1 MKYLVNSYVVMLLII
16 VTTGFGNP
24 SLAFEQK
31 PFELVVELHRKII
44 FLMDSNSSN
53 AVARERDILLRA
65 IYMWLKENKLEVME
79 EAALSEP
86 AKGRAIVEQLNQF
99 SQSENS
105 RAADALAFIDLV
117 DTILYQHNETPFLK
131 TTQLQFLKRLEKQLS
146 IIQQSYSK
154 NLAEITAK
162 MQVRGFEL
170 EPWKNYI
177 DFLNARYD
185 RDDIHRQ
192 FNKVESELA
201 EPATRGAESKKD
213 AKKLVWGFGVPQKTV
228 VLTFD
233 DGPHYRNT
241 GKVLDTLKEHN
252 VKGYFFAVG
261 KNIGT
266 INAGKAKLD
275 KKAKVLQRALN
286 EGHSLANH
294 SFSHSVMTKLDSS
307 RQKQELQ
314 NTNALLKTISGSD
327 NIDFRPPYGS
337 KNDALLKISSDLGM
351 RAVMWNVDSMDWA
364 DPVPDSIVERVM
376 KRLNKD
382 KRGILLFHDIHKQT
396 VQALPKLLTELDKQG
411 YKVVTIEGKP
421 FDIDKSSI
429 KSSKDKVIDKPSPV
443 KSQLYGNS
451 WALVVG
457 VNKYQYWPQLSYAV
471 NDAKGVAEVLRKQ
484 YGFKSENIFELY
496 NEDATREKIAEFLS
510 DTLADPSRVKPN
522 DRVFIFYAGHGMT
535 RTLPSGRN
543 LGYIIPVNA
552 ELNKF
557 SSNSISMTHLQ
568 DFSDMIP
575 AKHVYFVMDSCYSG
589 IALTR
594 GGGLSGG
601 SKYLN
606 EISSRRA
613 RQILTAGGADQ
624 EVADGGPQGHSIF
637 TWSLLQGLRGDADL
651 DKNRIITASELGAFI
666 APKVSEISQQTP
678 VFGNLVGSEG
688 GDFLFELSP
697 ATSNAAAKQSLSEA
711 EKLRNKL
718 LQIEKDNE
726 ALKQQLAALQ
736 NQRGQSKQASVE
748 AKTNGKPLNQEIS
761 SMSPSKRRSKSDE
774 YHRKGLDLYKA
785 KKYKPALKSMRKAIN
800 YNPSN
805 VGVVNDYGYVL
816 YRDKQFSKALGWLEK
831 TIEMDAERIPVY
843 VNIADTLANLDRVS
857 EAIPYYEYYLE
868 LYPDSPIK
876 ERIDIFLSN
885 HK

>member
-16 VTTGFGNP
+16 VTTGFGSP

-31 PFELVVELHRKII
+31 PFELVIELHRKII

-53 AVARERDILLRA
+53 AVARERDVFIARNFYVA
-65 IYMWLKENKLEVME
+65 KREQLEVME
-79 EAALSEP
+79 EAVFSDP

-99 SQSENS
+99 SQSKSS

-117 DTILYQHNETPFLK
+117 DTILYQHNENPFLK
-131 TTQLQFLKRLEKQLS
+131 ITQLQFLKRLEKQLS

-177 DFLNARYD
+177 DFINTRYD

-213 AKKLVWGFGVPQKTV
+213 AKKLIWGFGVPKKTV

-252 VKGYFFAVG
+252 VNGYFFAVG

-266 INAGKAKLD
+266 INGGKAELD
-275 KKAKVLQRALN
+275 KKAKILQRALD
-286 EGHSLANH
+286 EGHLLANH
-294 SFSHSVMTKLDSS
+294 SFSHSIMTKLDGTK
-307 RQKQELQ
+307 QKQELQ
-314 NTNALLKTISGSD
+314 KTNALLKTISGSD

-337 KNDALLKISSDLGM
+337 KNNKLLKVSSELGM

-364 DPVPDSIVERVM
+364 DPVPDSIVKRVM
-376 KRLNKD
+376 KRLEKD

-421 FDIDKSSI
+421 FDTDKSSI
-429 KSSKDKVIDKPSPV
+429 KASKEKVIDKPAAV
-443 KSQLYGNS
+443 ESQLYGNS

-471 NDAKGVAEVLRKQ
+471 NDAKGVADVLRKQ

-496 NEDATREKIAEFLS
+496 NENATREKIAELLS
-510 DTLADPSRVKPN
+510 DTLSDPSRVKPD

-697 ATSNAAAKQSLSEA
+697 ATSKASAKQSMSEA

-736 NQRGQSKQASVE
+736 SQGGQSIQASVE
-748 AKTNGKPLNQEIS
+748 AKTNGKSLKKEIS

-785 KKYKPALKSMRKAIN
+785 KKYKPALKAMRKAIN
-800 YNPSN
+800 YNPGN

-816 YRDKQFSKALGWLEK
+816 YRDKQFAKALGWLEK

-843 VNIADTLANLDRVS
+843 INIADTLVNLNRIS

-868 LYPDSPIK
+868 LYPDSPLK
-876 ERIDIFLSN
+876 ERVDIFLSN
-885 HK
+885 HQ